1 MKKIEAIIRR
11 EKLRDVMNALEGA
24 KCPGIMICDIE
35 GYGKQKGITE
45 QFRGREIQVNLVP
58 KVKLELVL
66 PSSKVQEFVA
76 IIQKAAKTGSVGD
89 GKIFIYEIEE
99 AIKIRTGETGEEV
112 VS

>member
-1 MKKIEAIIRR
+1 MKKVEAIIRR
-11 EKLRDVMNALEGA
+11 EKLGDVMNALEQV

-45 QFRGREIQVNLVP
+45 QFRGREIQVKLVP

-66 PSSKVQEFVA
+66 PSSRVQEFVG
-76 IIQKAAKTGSVGD
+76 IILKAAQTGAVGD
-89 GKIFIYEIEE
+89 GKIFISEVEQ
-99 AIKIRTGETGEEV
+99 AIKIRTGESGEEV